1 MKKKH
6 SLTHIVVTVLLCG
19 LWLGL
24 QGCQQSGGKD
34 KNPLSEKEKESVEV
48 HPEVIFSIADNKPIY
63 QYVESQGV
71 VEANQAVPLKPKIGG
86 YVERSYITEGR
97 RVQEGDTLLQLDRR
111 EYAVALQQ
119 AQNDYEKA
127 KQKYNI
133 EMGMRAGRDS
143 SSDPDGN
150 SDSGMRMV
158 RISTGLAQA
167 ELDLKKAKLNL
178 SYTSLVAPFSGVL
191 STNRRLARGTYVTAG
206 TQVGQLV
213 DDRTVRIRFDVL
225 ESELSKVNNGMSVQ
239 LTGPGGEKIQGTVES
254 VAPVVNAKTKTG
266 TVVVSADNRDSI
278 LSPGMTVDGRI
289 RILKQQGK
297 ARVPRSAILSR
308 DGGRTL
314 LFKLNPKNNEV
325 HWVYVKP
332 VAENSDWAII
342 NNPQVEPGD
351 TIAVDQHFALSHLE
365 VVKPRLQVQNEADSL
380 GD

>member
-1 MKKKH
+1 MSGCNKKDKN
-6 SLTHIVVTVLLCG
+6 
-19 LWLGL
+19 
-24 QGCQQSGGKD
+24 
-34 KNPLSEKEKESVEV
+34 KNPLSEKEKDSVSV
-48 HPEVIFSIADNKPIY
+48 RPEVVFTIADNKPIY

-71 VEANQAVPLKPKIGG
+71 VEANQSVQLKPKISG
-86 YVERSYITEGR
+86 YVEHSYITEGR
-97 RVQEGDTLLQLDRR
+97 RVQKGDTLLQLDRR

-119 AQNDYEKA
+119 AKNDYEKA
-127 KQKYNI
+127 KQKYSI
-133 EMGMRAGRDS
+133 EMNMRAGRNS
-143 SSDPDGN
+143 TSDPDGKQ
-150 SDSGMRMV
+150 DSGMQMV

-191 STNRRLARGTYVTAG
+191 STDQRLASGTYITAG

-225 ESELSKVNNGMSVQ
+225 ESEIGKVNKGMTVQ
-239 LTGPGGEKIQGTVES
+239 LTGPGGEQIQGKVES
-254 VAPVVNAKTKTG
+254 VAPVVNSKTKTG
-266 TVVVSADNRDSI
+266 TVVVSADNSDHV

-297 ARVPRSAILSR
+297 VRVPRSAILSR

-314 LFKLNPKNNEV
+314 LFKLNPENNEV

-332 VAENSDWAII
+332 VAENSDWAIV

-365 VVKPRLQVQNEADSL
+365 VVKPRMQLQNEADSL
-380 GD
+380 GN

>member
-1 MKKKH
+1 MKKKKLLVSTVLAIFIYGVGL
-6 SLTHIVVTVLLCG
+6 SLT
-19 LWLGL
+19 
-24 QGCQQSGGKD
+24 GCRQSGDKD
-34 KNPLSEKEKESVEV
+34 KNPLSQKEKDTVSVR
-48 HPEVIFSIADNKPIY
+48 PEVIFSIADNKPIY

-71 VEANQAVPLKPKIGG
+71 VEANQSVQLKPKISG
-86 YVERSYITEGR
+86 YVEHSYIAEGR
-97 RVQEGDTLLQLDRR
+97 RVQKGDTLLQLDRR

-119 AQNDYEKA
+119 AKNDYEKA
-127 KQKYNI
+127 RQKYNI
-133 EMGMRAGRDS
+133 EMGMRADRDGA
-143 SSDPDGN
+143 SDPDGKK
-150 SDSGMRMV
+150 DSGTQMV

-191 STNRRLARGTYVTAG
+191 STKQRLATGTYVTAG

-225 ESELSKVNNGMSVQ
+225 ESELGKVDKGMSVQ
-239 LTGPGGEKIQGTVES
+239 LTGPDGGQIQGTVAS
-254 VAPVVNAKTKTG
+254 VAPVVNSKTKTG
-266 TVVVSADNRDSI
+266 TVVVNAENRSHV

-297 ARVPRSAILSR
+297 VRVPRSAILSR

-314 LFKLNPKNNEV
+314 LFKLNPENDEV

-365 VVKPRLQVQNEADSL
+365 AVKPRLRLGNGADSL
-380 GD
+380 GN